1 MIMTKEEFKTLKK
14 GDIISN
20 KYETRVGSICG
31 HDYLVDSD
39 YIWDEVKKDGYIV
52 YRIILEINEKI
63 EYGNQNQLYE
73 SEIEKCLNMHI
84 KVHGL

>member
-1 MIMTKEEFKTLKK
+1 MTKEEFKTLKK

-20 KYETRVGSICG
+20 KYETHKGSICG
-31 HDYLVDSD
+31 YDYLVDSD
-39 YIWDEVKKDGYIV
+39 YIWDEVKQDGYIL
-52 YRIILEINEKI
+52 YRIILDINGKI

-73 SEIEKCLNMHI
+73 SGIEKCSNMHI